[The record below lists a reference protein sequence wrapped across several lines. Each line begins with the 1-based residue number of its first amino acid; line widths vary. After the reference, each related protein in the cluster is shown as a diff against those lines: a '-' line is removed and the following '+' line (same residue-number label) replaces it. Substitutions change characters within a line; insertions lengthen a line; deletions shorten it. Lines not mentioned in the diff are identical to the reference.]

1 MGLKGIV
8 VGEGDTYEDVLAD
21 VKSAIQF
28 HLETLGLDTFENYS
42 PVLEA
47 FVDEVELDRP

>member
-1 MGLKGIV
+1 
-8 VGEGDTYEDVLAD
+8 VLAD

-28 HLETLGLDTFENYS
+28 HLETFGPDIFDTDA

-47 FVDEVELDRP
+47 FVAEAGVALS